1 MTQRQSGLAALLLS
15 LLLLSGLVLQQAAWI
30 TLAVVLLLAVLLAE
44 VWRRW
49 CLTNVTYRRRF
60 SSRYVPFG
68 EEIEYVVEIT
78 NRKLLPLVWIEA
90 EDELPAVLAPLRG
103 RVTVSHRPHRC
114 LLTNLLALRPYEEVR
129 RHYRLACTSRGEHVF
144 GPLTLRSGDMFGLVS
159 RETEDQR
166 VDRLVVYPR
175 ILPVQLPRTAARH
188 LVGEAA
194 VPASL
199 FNDPSRIAGIR
210 EYRPGDSV
218 RQIHWPATARAQ
230 RLQVK
235 HYDPVGVRRLALCV
249 DVDTN
254 PEGRWWSGYDPDLQ
268 ELVLLVAASLAEWA
282 AQQEVPVGLYANGKP
297 YGDIAAVQLAPSAQP
312 ERRRQVLELL
322 GRLMPY
328 PTGPIDQ
335 VLQAGALRRAGGATV
350 LLVTGR
356 LYASKVHA
364 LGALARSGHTVV
376 AVLVGDTQESVDSLD
391 IPLLHLA
398 DHQVHWREQKVVRL
412 V

>member
-15 LLLLSGLVLQQAAWI
+15 LLLLGGVLLRQAVWI

-49 CLTNVTYRRRF
+49 CLTKVTYRRLF

-78 NRKLLPLVWIEA
+78 NRKLLPLVWIET
-90 EDELPAVLAPLRG
+90 EDELPAVLAPVRG

-159 RETEDQR
+159 REAEEEGT
-166 VDRLVVYPR
+166 DRLVVYPR
-175 ILPVQLPRTAARH
+175 ILPVHVSGVAARRLLGDDVVH
-188 LVGEAA
+188 
-194 VPASL
+194 ASL
-199 FNDPSRIAGIR
+199 FSDPSRVAGVR
-210 EYRPGDSV
+210 EYLPGDSV

-230 RLQVK
+230 RLQIK
-235 HYDPVGVRRLALCV
+235 RYDPVGVRRLSLCV
-249 DVDTN
+249 DIDTN
-254 PEGRWWSGYDPDLQ
+254 PEGRWWAGCDPDLQ
-268 ELVLLVAASLAEWA
+268 ELVLMVAASLAEWA
-282 AQQEVPVGLYANGKP
+282 GQQGVPVGLYGNGKP
-297 YGDIAAVQLAPSAQP
+297 YGDITAVQLAPSAQP

-328 PTGPIDQ
+328 PTGPVAQ
-335 VLQAGALRRAGGATV
+335 ALQSGAIRRPSGATV
-350 LLVTGR
+350 LLVTGL

-364 LGALARSGHTVV
+364 LGTLARSGHSVV
-376 AVLVGDTQESVDSLD
+376 AVLVGDTQESVGTLD